1 MQAAAKRENLTIVQA
16 LRGIAALWVVLFH
29 ANEGG
34 HIPSLRQ
41 ALPDPIGSFIFDAG
55 HFGVAIFFALSGFVI
70 SYGLDRS
77 SATLGF
83 FGTFIL
89 RRSIRLDPPYW
100 ASMILAVALI
110 AISGLVKH
118 ENFTLPDTSS
128 VLSHLF
134 YLQVILDKPE
144 INSVYWTLT
153 YEVQFYLF
161 FVGAIV
167 ARFYLRHI
175 FNTPLYIAIDIALFL
190 CAISSAL
197 GFFKNVHPGLFFPL
211 WSSFYIGVLAH
222 TATLSKRKI
231 LAFIALFVAML
242 FNGEFSIVSA
252 FTATFLLIAMT
263 SGWAKSGMN
272 WRWLQFLG
280 GISYSLYLVHNPVT
294 GAVSFVLNKIPLHGT
309 IIDLLKLVMIVI
321 SSVIAAYIFWFVIE
335 KKTHDVAR
343 SITAT
348 GSPTSWLKRKM
359 RRE

>member
-1 MQAAAKRENLTIVQA
+1 M
-16 LRGIAALWVVLFH
+16 FH

-41 ALPDPIGSFIFDAG
+41 ALPDPVGSLVFDAG

-77 SATLGF
+77 RATLGF
-83 FGTFIL
+83 FGTFII

-100 ASMILAVALI
+100 ASMLLSVALI
-110 AISGLVKH
+110 AVSGLVKH
-118 ENFTLPDTSS
+118 EDFTLPDFSS
-128 VLSHLF
+128 VLAHLF

-167 ARFYLRHI
+167 ARFYLKHAVD
-175 FNTPLYIAIDIALFL
+175 TALYIVIDIALFL

-197 GFFKNVHPGLFFPL
+197 GYFENVHPGLFLPL

-222 TATLSKRKI
+222 TATLSKRTI
-231 LAFIALFVAML
+231 WAFIALFVAML

-252 FTATFLLIAMT
+252 FTGAFLLMAMM
-263 SGWAKSGMN
+263 SGWARNGMN

-294 GAVSFVLNKIPLHGT
+294 GAVSFVLNRIPVHGT
-309 IIDLLKLVMIVI
+309 ITDLVKLVMIVA

-335 KKTHDVAR
+335 KRTHDIAR
-343 SITAT
+343 SITTT
-348 GSPTSWLKRKM
+348 GSALPWQKRKV
-359 RRE
+359 RRD